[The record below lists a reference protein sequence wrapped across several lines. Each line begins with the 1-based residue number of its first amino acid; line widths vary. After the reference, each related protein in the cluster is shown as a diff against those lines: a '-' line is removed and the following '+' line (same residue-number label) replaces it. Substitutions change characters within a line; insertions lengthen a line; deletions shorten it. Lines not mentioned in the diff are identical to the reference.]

1 MAFCWLAQL
10 GCTALQ
16 SWPATD
22 VCALDKWWTEAPDR
36 VAARSAVLARAAAG
50 RSVRTA
56 PLNAARM
63 AQRAVPSSK
72 RMPPGQKP
80 RRGGIFGFDSP
91 PDTELWF
98 LAARYLQRCH
108 PAGAEFWGSGGH
120 RPPLQGE

>member
-63 AQRAVPSSK
+63 AQRAAPTSK

-80 RRGGIFGFDSP
+80 LGAASSASMPLLIRSFGF
-91 PDTELWF
+91 WR
-98 LAARYLQRCH
+98 LAIYRDAT
-108 PAGAEFWGSGGH
+108 PM
-120 RPPLQGE
+120 GEWHLIKA